1 MTLKGI
7 YPIVPPLFDNGEID
21 YASIEQLIDCMAEKK
36 VHGLAIMGALG
47 EGPKNN

>member
-36 VHGLAIMGALG
+36 GPRTCHHGGTW
-47 EGPKNN
+47 